1 MRFWNLVVSWIAI
14 PASSTVYARNS
25 GLDAASDHGEAGTRA
40 HGNDGHHGSSMPT
53 PPQSRSGTAFRAT
66 I

>member
-25 GLDAASDHGEAGTRA
+25 GLDAASGHGEAGTRA
-40 HGNDGHHGSSMPT
+40 HDNGGRQGSPMPV
-53 PPQSRSGTAFRAT
+53 PPQSRPGTAFRAT